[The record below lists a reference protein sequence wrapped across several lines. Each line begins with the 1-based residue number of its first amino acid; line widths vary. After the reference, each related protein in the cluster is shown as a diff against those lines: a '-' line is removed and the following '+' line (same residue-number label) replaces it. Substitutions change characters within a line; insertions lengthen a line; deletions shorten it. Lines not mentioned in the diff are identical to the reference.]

1 MKNINIKILLSIT
14 ICLLVIAN
22 VNVFAGNATGSI
34 GTQIKPDITYYPE
47 GTNGQSFSYVYNPLS
62 MKMNGKTYRA
72 FCVDPG
78 LRFSQADNA
87 YTCSSFYDPGLSW
100 LFSKYG
106 SVDELTLSSAI
117 RFYGVTRGWIST
129 KVITGVYVKAAY
141 ARHVQ
146 TNYLINLYP
155 NGQDTNGKTYQ
166 QMVNEYGT
174 TFFTGSDIRYINE
187 GYDLFKQAMDI
198 FYANE
203 NSTGSTSSIMNF
215 QKVSV
220 SGTNVTYS
228 VTSTQNIPKSSLT
241 FGCTGANCRVVNQSW
256 NGRSGSITVSVD
268 CDKDYNLT
276 ATFPGAGGTGI
287 YGCTTNVADQQDVY
301 MYVPNDNTI
310 SFPGT
315 PIFCGG
321 ECCTEKP
328 IEPGYIYG
336 NVNNCCTDNTKSE
349 AHEYDLDDLFCYS
362 NDLKVDHYT
371 PKCGTEYYVD
381 ENTGLNSKYCK
392 MYCTERVSVEIPG
405 AITATSGRYFKLKE
419 TSYGTKSPYI
429 EGYRRCRV
437 RVEYDEWEKDYK
449 AQVQKQVNAYNEFQK
464 NEAYRLTY
472 SSASTTNKELVLKC
486 KAECSNKGA
495 YCKKTWDFSTSY
507 SQYRIT
513 TAYDWYGVST
523 NGLSISG
530 ATKMGSTSSE
540 VGKWYSGNWKGN
552 KDNFTPAKVNLF
564 INQYYNY
571 KNSSENVCNTTRGDQ
586 CNAKWSCWVEK
597 GNIEETK
604 SAASNVGDFNQFITN
619 YSNAAS
625 QAQSQY
631 TAATNAALALEK
643 DLDKCDNY
651 FGSSQH
657 HAVSGNYKGSNASEN
672 YDFNAAVKFYYTQVY
687 LNEEGKSVLDQQN
700 IKFKDLPGCVVEGPI
715 LGPDY
720 TDGLSGKKYGV
731 SGTSKKSL
739 RDFRNATLSYQTG
752 NGYTNYLDTTYK
764 ADPVYTHDAKYK
776 VTCSWD
782 EDEKNKYLTLVP
794 NGSVSEQTSEINY
807 TEHDREYRLHLTT
820 FDGTYETHWKLSG
833 LGTNGRFDSYFLN
846 NGKTTCA
853 GESPADT
860 SMLTCK
866 LHVEY
871 EVILTGYCNGSYG
884 TDTTVNPDDCDKYEE
899 KMGLF
904 NFRIVDPSNIFPGGT
919 TQDGKEFAYN
929 WVKEEKGLAVK
940 AEIEKRGAEDMTY
953 APENLTYSF
962 TLTPSDMKHIKNY
975 NQERISYGGY
985 SDFRLNCTCG
995 DACTKCKSQF
1005 IEDLSKGYVKYDS
1018 SNHTVT
1024 GWTGTKTLTQV
1035 RSSVIGG

>member
-34 GTQIKPDITYYPE
+34 DPGEHPNLKYYAEGKLSSASEFVYYPLNI
-47 GTNGQSFSYVYNPLS
+47 T
-62 MKMNGKTYRA
+62 MNEKKYRA

-78 LRFSQADNA
+78 LTFSQTNNA
-87 YTCSSFYDPGLSW
+87 YTCSPFYDTGLSW

-106 SVDELTLSSAI
+106 SVNEISLSAAI
-117 RFYGVTRGWIST
+117 RFYGATRGWIT
-129 KVITGVYVKAAY
+129 NNKIDGVSVKAAFVRY
-141 ARHVQ
+141 VQ
-146 TNYLINLYP
+146 TRYLINLYP
-155 NGQDTNGKTYQ
+155 DNQYYQDTLKNMGVGEDYFKGEDYK
-166 QMVNEYGT
+166 
-174 TFFTGSDIRYINE
+174 YIDE
-187 GYDLFKQAMDI
+187 GYNLFVQAMDI
-198 FYANE
+198 CFKNE
-203 NSTGSTSSIMNF
+203 CNLENKSNPNSTNSTMNF

-268 CDKDYNLT
+268 CDKEYNLT
-276 ATFPGAGGTGI
+276 ATFPGAGGSGI
-287 YGCTTNVADQQDVY
+287 YACSTNVYGEQDVY

-315 PIFCGG
+315 PILCGG

-328 IEPGYIYG
+328 ITPGAIAG
-336 NVNNCCTDNTKSE
+336 DINNCCTDNTKSE

-405 AITATSGRYFKLKE
+405 AITATSGRYFKLNE

-464 NEAYRLTY
+464 NEAKRLVYEEAKQNAVTVSDTMHVYCLAQCTEEVNGQVANVMEEIDEDVTVTYKKYRFGN
-472 SSASTTNKELVLKC
+472 SKS
-486 KAECSNKGA
+486 
-495 YCKKTWDFSTSY
+495 
-507 SQYRIT
+507 
-513 TAYDWYGVST
+513 WYGVKLNGTSIVNAGVLGTAGSYNGREVVSNISMDKATYDKYFSYDGKVYTAKNGPSKCSATMECTITGKRT
-523 NGLSISG
+523 NAYSYAVEDVEGLAS
-530 ATKMGSTSSE
+530 
-540 VGKWYSGNWKGN
+540 
-552 KDNFTPAKVNLF
+552 
-564 INQYYNY
+564 YY
-571 KNSSENVCNTTRGDQ
+571 
-586 CNAKWSCWVEK
+586 
-597 GNIEETK
+597 
-604 SAASNVGDFNQFITN
+604 ASL
-619 YSNAAS
+619 AS

-904 NFRIVDPSNIFPGGT
+904 NFRVVDPSNIFPGGT